1 MGGFFMSILVNS
13 SVDEWG
19 GITYTPTAAGFTA
32 IVLAI
37 LALLILGCGLFGH
50 RQKLS
55 TRQLSV
61 SSLAI
66 ALGVVTSMIELIHM
80 PMGGSVTLFSM
91 LFISLV
97 GYWNGLRPGI
107 MTAVAYGLLQM
118 LINPYI
124 ISVPQMICDYLLAFG
139 ALGLSGL
146 FCHSAHGL
154 LKGYLTAVLG
164 RYFFSF
170 LSGWIFFGTYA
181 SDYGF
186 RSAVLYSLAYN
197 GAYLGLEALFTVI
210 LISIPNVQNALGY
223 VRQFTADDAEEHSAA
238 SRHRIA

>member
-1 MGGFFMSILVNS
+1 MSLLVNS
-13 SVDEWG
+13 TVDEWG

-37 LALLILGCGLFGH
+37 LALMILGCGLFGQN
-50 RQKLS
+50 QKLS

-66 ALGVVTSMIELIHM
+66 ALGVITSMIELIHM

-91 LFISLV
+91 LFIALI
-97 GYWNGLRPGI
+97 GYWNGLRTGI

-146 FCHSAHGL
+146 FRHSAHGL
-154 LKGYLTAVLG
+154 LKGYLAAVLG
-164 RYFFSF
+164 RYCFSV

-181 SDYGF
+181 SDFGF
-186 RSAVLYSLAYN
+186 RSAFLYSLAYN

-210 LISIPNVQNALGY
+210 LICIPSVRNALGY
-223 VRQFTADDAEEHSAA
+223 VRQFTAEDAEDRNAA